1 MPTWKALGY
10 VIRMYETDHPPR
22 HVHVFK
28 DRKQVAR
35 FDLENEEFMD
45 GDSRHFGRIKKAL
58 RKAGLIS

>member
-1 MPTWKALGY
+1 
-10 VIRMYETDHPPR
+10 MYETDHPPR